1 MTVFRAPQINAIAE
15 SKGVAASQL
24 AIAWTIAQGGVPI
37 PGTRRVRNLQE
48 NVAATD
54 ITLTSD
60 ELTALD
66 EAAPVGAASGDRY
79 PAGNMN
85 LLTQ

>member
-1 MTVFRAPQINAIAE
+1 
-15 SKGVAASQL
+15 
-24 AIAWTIAQGGVPI
+24 VPI
-37 PGTRRVRNLQE
+37 PGTRRVRYLQE
-48 NVAATD
+48 NVAAAD

>member
-1 MTVFRAPQINAIAE
+1 MTVFRAPQVNAIAE
-15 SKGVAASQL
+15 NKGVAASQL

-37 PGTRRVRNLQE
+37 PGTRRVRYLQE
-48 NVAATD
+48 NVAAAD

-66 EAAPVGAASGDRY
+66 EATPVGAASGDRY

>member
-37 PGTRRVRNLQE
+37 PGTRPVRNLQE
-48 NVAATD
+48 NVAAAD